1 VILEGFGATLMAI
14 AMVAAFLLV
23 FGGIKLARR
32 KEERGRG
39 FLMIGA
45 AAVVVMNVLIWTV

>member
-1 VILEGFGATLMAI
+1 VILEGLGATLMAI
-14 AMVAAFLLV
+14 AMVAAFLLII
-23 FGGIKLARR
+23 GGVKLTRR
-32 KEERGRG
+32 KEDRGRG

>member
-1 VILEGFGATLMAI
+1 MAGLGATLMAI
-14 AMVAAFLLV
+14 AMIAAFLLI

-32 KEERGRG
+32 KEDRGRG
-39 FLMIGA
+39 FLLIGA